1 MFFLFILVIL
11 TILGIAIYTSRIGV
25 EIENLQID
33 TQKPK
38 GQKINKESRIY
49 IYLLIFNKIKLYKK
63 DIRNMDKQNIK
74 FQNKDIDI
82 KFFKDRDIKID
93 YKQLLE
99 KIDIY
104 FEKID
109 LNLQL
114 STEDAALTAILTGI
128 ISASFGIILKKPKYE
143 VIPIFSNKNFLKIK
157 LDCIFSVHLMQY
169 IYKLMSNKIKDLGKE
184 NLNKKG
190 KSGITIIPISRVCF
204 GFAAGGSEFS
214 GETLKEY
221 NKKDKDEEIEYKLP
235 FGGGAGAGISIH
247 PVAFLVIE
255 GNNVKLMSVD
265 HESCID
271 KLLDY
276 VPDLI
281 QKMND
286 MFNKNLKQKE
296 VRTNKIIN
304 EMRNRNSY
312 TTTNKP
318 KSEEVR
324 GQEQKVADNEKM
336 AMNNEED
343 RFAEADGEI

>member
-1 MFFLFILVIL
+1 MSEHPIESLMMTTMSSIQNMVDVN
-11 TILGIAIYTSRIGV
+11 TIIG
-25 EIENLQID
+25 EPIE
-33 TQKPK
+33 
-38 GQKINKESRIY
+38 S
-49 IYLLIFNKIKLYKK
+49 
-63 DIRNMDKQNIK
+63 
-74 FQNKDIDI
+74 
-82 KFFKDRDIKID
+82 
-93 YKQLLE
+93 
-99 KIDIY
+99 
-104 FEKID
+104 
-109 LNLQL
+109 
-114 STEDAALTAILTGI
+114 
-128 ISASFGIILKKPKYE
+128 
-143 VIPIFSNKNFLKIK
+143 KN
-157 LDCIFSVHLMQY
+157 
-169 IYKLMSNKIKDLGKE
+169 
-184 NLNKKG
+184 
-190 KSGITIIPISRVCF
+190 GITIIPISRVCF

-304 EMRNRNSY
+304 EMRSRNSY
-312 TTTNKP
+312 TTTNKS
-318 KSEEVR
+318 KSEEVI

-336 AMNNEED
+336 AINNEED